1 MLKSAFNEDIR
12 KDLLNRIDA
21 LQETNKAQWGKMTV
35 AQMVKHCRLCDEY
48 YFGNVSVPRSFLGR
62 LVGKHAIG
70 AILKNE
76 ASEMGRNAPTGKQFK
91 VSDTHLNFATERENW
106 KLVIIRYGTYSQES
120 FVHWFFGRL
129 SQQQL
134 GELIYKHCDH
144 HLRQFGV

>member
-1 MLKSAFNEDIR
+1 MLKSIFNEEIR
-12 KDLLNRIDA
+12 KDVLNRINS
-21 LQETNKAQWGKMTV
+21 LQPESKAQWGKMTV

-48 YFGNVSVPRSFLGR
+48 YFGNVPVSRSFLGR
-62 LVGKHAIG
+62 IVGRHAIG

-76 ASEMGRNAPTGKQFK
+76 ESVMGRNAPTGRQFK
-91 VSDTHLNFATERENW
+91 VSDTNLNFPAERENW
-106 KLVIIRYGTYSQES
+106 KQVVTRYSTYSQDS
-120 FVHWFFGRL
+120 FVHWFFGKL